1 MTYGTLQNDKSQR
14 QALEALLAGTAESLT
29 LKQDATLSPG
39 ALGPGSA
46 ATPIAGGEIAAGQ
59 PFTPFQTIWLLA
71 LACDN
76 AGSATVTLTGVR
88 RDTGVSE
95 TVATYNLLA
104 GETVQDAN
112 DRTDHVS
119 FSWSKTGAGNVTAR
133 VL

>member
-1 MTYGTLQNDKSQR
+1 MSNYSD
-14 QALEALLAGTAESLT
+14 LLARLHKKTGPIN
-29 LKQDATLSPG
+29 LSEIVELLEEQTIPEN
-39 ALGPGSA
+39 ALGPGSV
-46 ATPIAGGEIAAGQ
+46 ATPIAGGEIAAGE
-59 PFTPFQTIWLLA
+59 PFTPFQVIWLLM
-71 LACDN
+71 LTCDN

-95 TVATYNLLA
+95 TVATYILSA

-119 FSWSKTGAGNVTAR
+119 FSWSKTGAGNVMAR